1 MEFEKTKYNYPDI
14 HTSTIAII
22 GLGYVGLPLAV
33 EFAKKQKSLL
43 TGENLNRSVI
53 GFDIDYKRIEELERG
68 FDRTN
73 EISKSQILSLSSL
86 DLTSDIKKL
95 IAADIFIITVPT
107 PIDENK
113 KPDLR
118 ALKNA
123 SKTVAKVL
131 KLKRQAKHNSR
142 DIVIPVVIYESTVY
156 PGTTEEVC
164 IPFIEEG
171 SGLKCDGLKNFKS
184 FSCGYSP
191 ERINP
196 GDKKH
201 TIKDIVKLLVD
212 QIKSS
217 KLDK

>member
-1 MEFEKTKYNYPDI
+1 M
-14 HTSTIAII
+14 
-22 GLGYVGLPLAV
+22 AV

-73 EISKSQILSLSSL
+73 EISKSQILSVSSL

-107 PIDENK
+107 PIDEN

-142 DIVIPVVIYESTVY
+142 DIVIPVVIYEITVY
-156 PGTTEEVC
+156 PE
-164 IPFIEEG
+164 
-171 SGLKCDGLKNFKS
+171 L
-184 FSCGYSP
+184 
-191 ERINP
+191 R
-196 GDKKH
+196 KKF
-201 TIKDIVKLLVD
+201 VYL
-212 QIKSS
+212 
-217 KLDK
+217 